1 MVTAEHLKQ
10 FHIDPSLADS
20 FNETFQR
27 FDISSPIQQASWIGQ
42 CGHECGNFRIMEE
55 NLNYRAATLLKLFPK
70 TPKRQWGFTPE
81 EAAAY
86 EKQPQRIANRIYGN
100 RMGNRDEAS
109 GDGWKYRG
117 RGYLQT
123 TGKSNYSLFDA
134 TVPDNLVITPDL
146 VATKYPL
153 TSAGFFFTRN
163 KIWEICDGGESEEI
177 IKAVTKK
184 VNGGYNGLD
193 DRIKKFKLYQ
203 SLL

>member
-1 MVTAEHLKQ
+1 LNLTALQSKLPPKVFQELN
-10 FHIDPSLADS
+10 FLIANFGASTPLRLAHFLS
-20 FNETFQR
+20 
-27 FDISSPIQQASWIGQ
+27 Q
-42 CGHECGNFRIMEE
+42 CAHESGEFKAVSE
-55 NLNYRAATLLKLFPK
+55 NLNYSAKGLMTTFSRYFPNEAIAK
-70 TPKRQWGFTPE
+70 QYERQPE
-81 EAAAY
+81 
-86 EKQPQRIANRIYGN
+86 KIANKVYAD
-100 RMGNRDEAS
+100 RMGNGNEAS

>member
-1 MVTAEHLKQ
+1 MDINKLLGHVPQKVLDELPGVISQ
-10 FHIDPSLADS
+10 FHISTPLRLAHFLS
-20 FNETFQR
+20 
-27 FDISSPIQQASWIGQ
+27 Q
-42 CGHECGNFRIMEE
+42 CAHESGEFKAVSE
-55 NLNYRAATLLKLFPK
+55 NLNYSAKGLMTTFSRYFPNEAIAK
-70 TPKRQWGFTPE
+70 QYERQPE
-81 EAAAY
+81 
-86 EKQPQRIANRIYGN
+86 KIANKVYAD
-100 RMGNRDEAS
+100 RMGNGNEAS